1 MKNLVFSRTKKVRRS
16 FVVDDQ
22 IIQKYVTLYGIP
34 VREARRKYKTFILSI
49 QLSKPHLYATNWQ
62 ATNRYLPYIGGNC
75 PHHQR

>member
-22 IIQKYVTLYGIP
+22 IIQKYVILYGIP

-49 QLSKPHLYATNWQ
+49 QLSKPHLYAQ
-62 ATNRYLPYIGGNC
+62 AN
-75 PHHQR
+75 